1 MTKTFIIAEAGVNHN
16 GRLDLALQ
24 LCDAAKAAG
33 ADAVKFQTW
42 VTEKIISP
50 DTQKADYQK
59 ANTGAAQSQYEML
72 KALELGYGEF
82 AKIKEYCDA
91 IGITFLS
98 TGDNPEDIDFL
109 LGLGMPLVKIG
120 SGDISNIPL
129 LRHIGACGK
138 PVILSTGMADMEMV
152 KLAYRTLQE
161 AGAREITVLHCTT
174 NYPCPPEEVNLKAM
188 LTIGRELGCP
198 VGYSDHTL
206 GSEVPVAAVALGA
219 TVIEKHLTL
228 DARMDGPDHAASME
242 PAPFGE
248 MCREIRAIEKAL
260 GSGVKEPNE
269 SEKKICGVV
278 LKRIVAARPIAKGE
292 ILSADNLAVKRA
304 PEGPAASC
312 WDQVIGTTAGKDY
325 KQDEAIQL

>member
-16 GRLDLALQ
+16 GRLDLALK

-82 AKIKEYCDA
+82 EQIKRYCDS

-129 LRHIGACGK
+129 
-138 PVILSTGMADMEMV
+138 
-152 KLAYRTLQE
+152 
-161 AGAREITVLHCTT
+161 
-174 NYPCPPEEVNLKAM
+174 
-188 LTIGRELGCP
+188 
-198 VGYSDHTL
+198 
-206 GSEVPVAAVALGA
+206 
-219 TVIEKHLTL
+219 
-228 DARMDGPDHAASME
+228 
-242 PAPFGE
+242 
-248 MCREIRAIEKAL
+248 
-260 GSGVKEPNE
+260 
-269 SEKKICGVV
+269 
-278 LKRIVAARPIAKGE
+278 
-292 ILSADNLAVKRA
+292 
-304 PEGPAASC
+304 
-312 WDQVIGTTAGKDY
+312 
-325 KQDEAIQL
+325 

>member
-16 GRLDLALQ
+16 GRLDLALK

-82 AKIKEYCDA
+82 EQIKRYCDS

-120 SGDISNIPL
+120 SGDITNIPL

-152 KLAYRTLQE
+152 KRAYRTLQE

-248 MCREIRAIEKAL
+248 MCREIRAIEKGRDD
-260 GSGVKEPNE
+260 GSV
-269 SEKKICGVV
+269 
-278 LKRIVAARPIAKGE
+278 PI
-292 ILSADNLAVKRA
+292 NRF
-304 PEGPAASC
+304 
-312 WDQVIGTTAGKDY
+312 
-325 KQDEAIQL
+325 